1 MLSNDREVQGQRLR
15 IVLRMR
21 NTLKFKSDR
30 ENGGRMLE
38 IDSWFRMAVALGG
51 NFSLW
56 SKSMEFPERACGGH
70 YLTVSVNDLTM

>member
-1 MLSNDREVQGQRLR
+1 MRCYLSNDREVQGQRLR

-21 NTLKFKSDR
+21 NTVKFKSDR

-38 IDSWFRMAVALGG
+38 IDSFRMAVALGG

-56 SKSMEFPERACGGH
+56 SKSMAFPERACGGH
-70 YLTVSVNDLTM
+70 YLTVSMI